1 MTSTVR
7 RAIRGD
13 AEAIRKVASESWHT
27 AYGPILGRETVE
39 EKLDDWYA
47 VDGLERSIEE
57 AATEED
63 AFFVV
68 AELED
73 RSEPEQ
79 RFELEDRSEPAASGD
94 RIVGFAHVVSHSEF
108 RSIAS
113 LARIYVR
120 PDHWG
125 NGIGRAM
132 LADVERYLTG
142 KYDRLR
148 LAVLADNEI
157 GVRFYEST
165 GFDRIETRSCPL
177 GDGLEEYIYEKS
189 V

>member
-13 AEAIRKVASESWHT
+13 AEAIRKVASESWHA
-27 AYGPILGRETVE
+27 AYGPILGRETIE

-68 AELED
+68 AEL
-73 RSEPEQ
+73 Q
-79 RFELEDRSEPAASGD
+79 ELSKLTSGD
-94 RIVGFAHVVSHSEF
+94 DPTVGFAHVVSHSEF
-108 RSIAS
+108 RSVAS

-120 PDHWG
+120 PNHWG
-125 NGIGRAM
+125 GGIGRAM
-132 LADVERYLTG
+132 LADVKRYVTG

-148 LAVLADNEI
+148 LAVLADNEV

-165 GFDRIETRSCPL
+165 GFDRVETRSCPL